1 MLLKLAFRNIWR
13 NRRRTFITAA
23 SILFA
28 VFFAAVMRSVQ
39 EGTWDYMIDSVVRYH
54 VGYGQIHE
62 KGYWDERSINKLI
75 PADSSMLGRIE
86 SAEAVVSAF
95 PRIEHFALA
104 SVGTNTRGVMVVGMD
119 PQREDAFADLTGR
132 IQAGAYLKQDD
143 TGVLLGNGLSK
154 RMGLGV
160 GDSLVL
166 VSQGYRGANA
176 VGIYPVRG
184 VIHFGIPDL
193 SNRMVYMSLHEAQH
207 FFGAYELASAIVI
220 DAGTKNH
227 VPAAVAALSAE
238 LDSAAYEVMGY
249 QDMMPELLEAKEF
262 DVAGSYVIM
271 LVLYL
276 IIAFGIFGTL
286 LMMLKER
293 EYEFG
298 VLKAIGMRSAQL
310 YGMVWLESI
319 FLGLIGCLA
328 GAVVALPVI
337 AWLAANPIP
346 LGGGM
351 EAAYEQFG
359 MEPVIVTVVD
369 PSLLFGQM
377 VVVMLIVSVLSLYPL
392 FKIARLRPVEAMR
405 A

>member
-104 SVGTNTRGVMVVGMD
+104 SVGTNTRGVMVVGID

-132 IQAGAYLKQDD
+132 IQAGVYLKQDD

-184 VIHFGIPDL
+184 VIHFGIPEL
-193 SNRMVYMSLHEAQH
+193 SNRMVYMSLSEAQH
-207 FFGAYELASAIVI
+207 FFGAYDLASAIVI
-220 DAGTKNH
+220 DAGKKNH

-238 LDSAAYEVMGY
+238 LDSATYEVMGY

-298 VLKAIGMRSAQL
+298 VLKAIGMRSTQL

-369 PSLLFGQM
+369 PSLLAGQM

>member
-75 PADSSMLGRIE
+75 PADSSMLDRIE

-132 IQAGAYLKQDD
+132 IQAGVYLKQDD

-184 VIHFGIPDL
+184 VIHFGIPEL
-193 SNRMVYMSLHEAQH
+193 SNRMVYMSLSEAQH
-207 FFGAYELASAIVI
+207 FFGAYDLASAIVI
-220 DAGTKNH
+220 DAGKKNH

-238 LDSAAYEVMGY
+238 LDSATYEVMGY

-298 VLKAIGMRSAQL
+298 VLKAIGMRSTQL

-369 PSLLFGQM
+369 PSLLAGQM

>member
-104 SVGTNTRGVMVVGMD
+104 SVGANTRGVMVVGMD

-262 DVAGSYVIM
+262 DMAGSYVIM

-346 LGGGM
+346 LGGDM

>member
-104 SVGTNTRGVMVVGMD
+104 SVGTNTRGVMVVGID

-184 VIHFGIPDL
+184 VIHFGIPEL
-193 SNRMVYMSLHEAQH
+193 SNRMVYMSLSEAQH
-207 FFGAYELASAIVI
+207 FFGAYDLASAIVI
-220 DAGTKNH
+220 DAGKKNH

-238 LDSAAYEVMGY
+238 LDSATYEVMGY

-298 VLKAIGMRSAQL
+298 VLKAIGMRSTQL

-369 PSLLFGQM
+369 PSLLAGQM